1 MNASGQAMI
10 SINVDKRHRD
20 IWKLSR
26 LRREISSEAFIIHA
40 KMKINLIKL
49 KGNRVS
55 PKNQEHNNN
64 PYRATFAH
72 QLLGEGEQTEVLEE
86 DSMHNLE
93 NCIVFLW
100 RKQGPHYEDLS
111 DNYTK
116 AERICCCC
124 SNNSAK
130 GSIQQIF
137 ILFTIYLSASSTLGI
152 KAATFGFHHFNQS
165 VLPLGAS
172 PIIHSTPI

>member
-26 LRREISSEAFIIHA
+26 LRREISSEAFIIQA

-49 KGNRVS
+49 KGNGVS

-72 QLLGEGEQTEVLEE
+72 QLLGGRADRSFGGRFNAQPRKLY
-86 DSMHNLE
+86 
-93 NCIVFLW
+93 CVFMEKT
-100 RKQGPHYEDLS
+100 R
-111 DNYTK
+111 
-116 AERICCCC
+116 A
-124 SNNSAK
+124 
-130 GSIQQIF
+130 
-137 ILFTIYLSASSTLGI
+137 TLRRP
-152 KAATFGFHHFNQS
+152 
-165 VLPLGAS
+165 VR
-172 PIIHSTPI
+172 